1 MPLAKPTR
9 RRPSPPTRAINNDL
23 FVSRSTPSRWL
34 IPKHKGVTKLPL
46 AVSVA
51 AFLTVIAVS
60 VGTLAATS
68 MERDDRMLRADLAE
82 GQQRLLAR
90 LERLE
95 KLCTPV
101 VATPSDTGNTAPAL
115 PVTVTAKDLTDLR
128 SVIDTNN
135 WNTEAATETIEY
147 RHRERNVLMRLPY
160 NPKWGNTMYKVAPF
174 EVNGDTIQYGPIIV
188 ANGFHRAFTLTVT
201 PSRDVAAIRQEAQKA
216 TATVKITSV
225 GVNDFQIY
233 RVEQGTDTPSSLE
246 FIGRRQNYIFSKTS
260 TDPANSSQVA
270 PTVNEV
276 LPIIRSLLSI

>member
-9 RRPSPPTRAINNDL
+9 RRPSPPPRTTSSDP
-23 FVSRSTPSRWL
+23 FVSRSSPSPWLTP
-34 IPKHKGVTKLPL
+34 KYKGITKVPL

-51 AFLTVIAVS
+51 AFLTIIAVS
-60 VGTLAATS
+60 VGTLAASS
-68 MERDDRMLRADLAE
+68 MERDDQMLRANLAK
-82 GQQRLLAR
+82 GQQGLLAR

-95 KLCTPV
+95 KLCAPVAVTPP
-101 VATPSDTGNTAPAL
+101 ANTAPAL
-115 PVTVTAKDLTDLR
+115 PVTVTAKDLADLR
-128 SVIDTNN
+128 SVIDTNA

-147 RHRERNVLMRLPY
+147 RHKERNVLMRLPY
-160 NPKWGNTMYKVAPF
+160 NPKWGNAMYKVAPF

-216 TATVKITSV
+216 TATVKITPV

-233 RVEQGTDTPSSLE
+233 RVEQAPNTQGFLE

-270 PTVNEV
+270 PTVSEV
-276 LPIIRSLLSI
+276 LPVIRSLLSI